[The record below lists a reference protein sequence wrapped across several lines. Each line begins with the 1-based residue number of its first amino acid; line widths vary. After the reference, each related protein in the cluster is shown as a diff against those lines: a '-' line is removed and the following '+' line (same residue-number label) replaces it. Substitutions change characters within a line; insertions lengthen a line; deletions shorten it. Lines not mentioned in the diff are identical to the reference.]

1 MIPVDKAY
9 EILKNLKGWKH
20 RSFDEQGQMCMIAG
34 GGIDED
40 PKFEY
45 TLRKIV
51 EWYNKQIA

>member
-1 MIPVDKAY
+1 MRPVMIAY
-9 EILKNLKGWKH
+9 EILKNLKGWKL
-20 RSFDEQGQMCMIAG
+20 RSLDEQGQMCMIAG
-34 GGIDED
+34 GGINAD